1 MKRKSWLLPLVLLGL
16 LTLFFLWGL
25 TGYPHS
31 AQLPSGDSLEAPSA
45 AHWLGTDNLGV
56 DIYAQLSA
64 GYFRSMGIGL
74 AAAAFTFLVGGVLG
88 VLAGFVGGWV
98 DLAIS
103 FLIQVLLSIPQLPV
117 MIVIGAFLGQST
129 WNIIWII
136 ALFSWAP
143 IAKQL
148 RAKTISV
155 RRRDYVQLARL
166 YGGGPWYL
174 IRTHIG
180 HELWPLLT
188 INSLAVVGRA
198 ILQESSLAFLGLSDP
213 LARSWGMMI
222 ARAVD
227 FPGIYRTQFWK
238 WWILAPVGALLLS
251 TLLLRLLVA
260 GLEQRERRRHPCS
273 WK

>member
-1 MKRKSWLLPLVLLGL
+1 MRRKPWLIPLALLVL
-16 LTLFFLWGL
+16 LTLFFLYGAVLW
-25 TGYPHS
+25 PHP
-31 AQLPSGDSLEAPSA
+31 AQLPSGESLEAPSA

-74 AAAAFTFLVGGVLG
+74 AAAAFTFLVGGTLG
-88 VLAGFVGGWV
+88 VLAGFAGGWV

-103 FLIQVLLSIPQLPV
+103 FLIQVLLSIPQLPI

-143 IAKQL
+143 VAKVL

-155 RRRDYVQLARL
+155 RRRDYVALARL
-166 YGGGPWYL
+166 YGGSPWYL

-180 HELWPLLT
+180 HELLPLLT
-188 INSLAVVGRA
+188 INALAVVGRA
-198 ILQESSLAFLGLSDP
+198 VLQESSLAFLGLSDP

-222 ARAVD
+222 AKAVD
-227 FPGIYRTQFWK
+227 FPGIYRTPFWT
-238 WWILAPVGALLLS
+238 WWMLPPAAALLLS
-251 TLLLRLLVA
+251 TLLLRLLVGA
-260 GLEQRERRRHPCS
+260 LEEQQRRIRPCC

>member
-1 MKRKSWLLPLVLLGL
+1 MCIR
-16 LTLFFLWGL
+16 
-25 TGYPHS
+25 
-31 AQLPSGDSLEAPSA
+31 D
-45 AHWLGTDNLGV
+45 
-56 DIYAQLSA
+56 
-64 GYFRSMGIGL
+64 R
-74 AAAAFTFLVGGVLG
+74 
-88 VLAGFVGGWV
+88 
-98 DLAIS
+98 
-103 FLIQVLLSIPQLPV
+103 
-117 MIVIGAFLGQST
+117 
-129 WNIIWII
+129 II

-227 FPGIYRTQFWK
+227 FPGIYRTEFWK
-238 WWILAPVGALLLS
+238 WWMLLS

-260 GLEQRERRRHPCS
+260 GLEQQERRRHPCS

>member
-1 MKRKSWLLPLVLLGL
+1 MKKSLLLPLILLAL
-16 LTLFFLWGL
+16 LALIFLWGVTL
-25 TGYPHS
+25 YPWD
-31 AQLPSGDSLEAPSA
+31 AALPSGESLQPPSPT
-45 AHWLGTDNLGV
+45 HWLGTDNLGV
-56 DIYAQLSA
+56 DVFAQISA
-64 GYFRSMGIGL
+64 GFFRSMGIGAMTAL
-74 AAAAFTFLVGGVLG
+74 CTFLLGGGLG
-88 VLAGFVGGWV
+88 ITAGLAGGWV
-98 DLAIS
+98 DDAIGL
-103 FLIQVLLSIPQLPV
+103 LIQIFLSIPQLPV
-117 MIVIGAFLGQST
+117 MIVLGAFLGQST

-227 FPGIYRTQFWK
+227 FPGIYRTEFWK

-260 GLEQRERRRHPCS
+260 GLEQQERRRHPCS

>member
-1 MKRKSWLLPLVLLGL
+1 M
-16 LTLFFLWGL
+16 
-25 TGYPHS
+25 
-31 AQLPSGDSLEAPSA
+31 
-45 AHWLGTDNLGV
+45 
-56 DIYAQLSA
+56 
-64 GYFRSMGIGL
+64 
-74 AAAAFTFLVGGVLG
+74 
-88 VLAGFVGGWV
+88 
-98 DLAIS
+98 
-103 FLIQVLLSIPQLPV
+103 
-117 MIVIGAFLGQST
+117 
-129 WNIIWII
+129 
-136 ALFSWAP
+136 
-143 IAKQL
+143 
-148 RAKTISV
+148 

-227 FPGIYRTQFWK
+227 FPGIYRTEFWK

-260 GLEQRERRRHPCS
+260 GLEQQERRRHPCS

>member
-1 MKRKSWLLPLVLLGL
+1 M
-16 LTLFFLWGL
+16 
-25 TGYPHS
+25 
-31 AQLPSGDSLEAPSA
+31 
-45 AHWLGTDNLGV
+45 

-88 VLAGFVGGWV
+88 VLAGFAGGWV
-98 DLAIS
+98 DLAVS

-188 INSLAVVGRA
+188 INALAVVGRA